1 MARAQ
6 WGVEPEFFGPR
17 HAHREK
23 RILRALKRAG
33 YRPDGI
39 HLECAA
45 GLGSLSIAIA
55 AAGGRVVAADLSLP
69 SLLAIRRRYGPKA
82 VLPVMA
88 DITALPFPDAGF
100 DSATTAE
107 TLEHIPDDAAAA
119 GELARVLRAGGIL
132 AGTVPADPGQWSDWD
147 VWADHKRRYSRQD
160 MEQLLRHAG
169 LDVRVVVWG
178 WPILRVYDEFFLK
191 RVNRRRLKTEGPA
204 EKDPGL
210 KRIAGLGKKTFL
222 VRTVELFFE
231 LDRIFDGFPWGV
243 GLLFT
248 GRKPTEPV
256 HLHSTH
262 GATRPQEG
270 EKLDRAS
277 SSVS

>member
-6 WGVEPEFFGPR
+6 WGAEPEFFGPR

-55 AAGGRVVAADLSLP
+55 GAGSRVVAVDLSLP
-69 SLLAIRRRYGPKA
+69 SLLAIRRRYGPEA

-88 DITALPFPDAGF
+88 DITALPFPDASF

-119 GELARVLRAGGIL
+119 GELTRVLRAGGIL
-132 AGTVPADPGQWSDWD
+132 AGTVPAGPEQWSDWD
-147 VWADHKRRYSRQD
+147 VWADHRRRYTRKD
-160 MEQLLRHAG
+160 MESLLRGAG
-169 LDVRVVVWG
+169 LKARVIVWG

-191 RVNRRRLKTEGPA
+191 KVNRRRLRHEGPA
-204 EKDPGL
+204 RQDPGL
-210 KRIAGLGKKTFL
+210 KKVAGLGKKQLL
-222 VRTVELFFE
+222 VKAVRLFFE

-243 GLLFT
+243 GLLFSA
-248 GRKPTEPV
+248 RKPE
-256 HLHSTH
+256 
-262 GATRPQEG
+262 ADQEG
-270 EKLDRAS
+270 EKLESAS